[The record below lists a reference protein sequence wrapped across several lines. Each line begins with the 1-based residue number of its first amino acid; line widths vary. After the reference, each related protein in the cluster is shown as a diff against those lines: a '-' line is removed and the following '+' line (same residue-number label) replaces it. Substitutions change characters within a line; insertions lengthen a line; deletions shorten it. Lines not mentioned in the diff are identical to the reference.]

1 MNAIISFRIG
11 IPGYLK
17 AVAALSALLLAGCG
31 GGSGSSAS
39 KTSDVEKAVL
49 VRSPDSSHV
58 TCMRHGSYQGKA
70 LYRCKADVATSV
82 REMRPESS
90 CYTFEH
96 GKLDN
101 VTRHVSC

>member
-1 MNAIISFRIG
+1 MNAIVSFRIG

-17 AVAALSALLLAGCG
+17 AVAALGAVLLLGGCG
-31 GGSGSSAS
+31 GSSAS
-39 KTSDVEKAVL
+39 KTSDVEKAIL
-49 VRSPDSSHV
+49 VRSPDSSQV
-58 TCMRHGSYQGKA
+58 TCMRHGSYQGRT
-70 LYRCKADVATSV
+70 LFRCQSDVATSV

>member
-1 MNAIISFRIG
+1 MSFRIG

-17 AVAALSALLLAGCG
+17 AVTAFGALLLLAGCG
-31 GGSGSSAS
+31 GGSSTA
-39 KTSDVEKAVL
+39 KTSDVEKAIL
-49 VRSPDSSHV
+49 VRSPDSSQAI
-58 TCMRHGSYQGKA
+58 CERHGSYQGKT
-70 LYRCKADVATSV
+70 LFRCKADVATSV

>member
-1 MNAIISFRIG
+1 MSFRIG

-17 AVAALSALLLAGCG
+17 AVAVLGALLVLTGCG
-31 GGSGSSAS
+31 GGSSAAN
-39 KTSDVEKAVL
+39 TSDVEKAIL
-49 VRSPDSSHV
+49 VRSPDSSQV

-70 LYRCKADVATSV
+70 LFRCQADVATSV

-90 CYTFEH
+90 CYTFEQ

>member
-1 MNAIISFRIG
+1 MSFRIG

-17 AVAALSALLLAGCG
+17 AVAALGALLLLGGCG
-31 GGSGSSAS
+31 GGSSAT
-39 KTSDVEKAVL
+39 KTSDVEKAIL
-49 VRSPDSSHV
+49 VRSPDSSQAI
-58 TCMRHGSYQGKA
+58 CERHGSYQGKT
-70 LYRCKADVATSV
+70 LFRCKADVATSV
-82 REMRPESS
+82 KEMRPESS

>member
-1 MNAIISFRIG
+1 MNATVSFRIG

-17 AVAALSALLLAGCG
+17 AVAALSALLLLAGCG
-31 GGSGSSAS
+31 GSSAS
-39 KTSDVEKAVL
+39 NTSDVEKAIL
-49 VRSPDSSHV
+49 VRSPDSSQV
-58 TCMRHGSYQGKA
+58 TCERHGSFEGTA

-96 GKLDN
+96 GRLEN

>member
-1 MNAIISFRIG
+1 MNAIMSFRIG

-17 AVAALSALLLAGCG
+17 AVAALSALLLLAGCG
-31 GGSGSSAS
+31 GSSAS
-39 KTSDVEKAVL
+39 NTSDVEKAIL
-49 VRSPDSSHV
+49 VRSPDSSQV
-58 TCMRHGSYQGKA
+58 TCMRHGSYQGKT
-70 LYRCKADVATSV
+70 LFRCQSDVATSV

>member
-1 MNAIISFRIG
+1 MSFRIG

-17 AVAALSALLLAGCG
+17 AVAALGAVVLLAGCG
-31 GGSGSSAS
+31 GDGGSSTA
-39 KTSDVEKAVL
+39 KTSDVEKAIL
-49 VRSPDSSHV
+49 VRSPDSSQV
-58 TCMRHGSYQGKA
+58 ICERHGSYQGTA
-70 LYRCKADVATSV
+70 LFRCKADVATSV

>member
-1 MNAIISFRIG
+1 M
-11 IPGYLK
+11 L
-17 AVAALSALLLAGCG
+17 VVLAGCG
-31 GGSGSSAS
+31 GGSSAA
-39 KTSDVEKAVL
+39 KTSDVEKAIL
-49 VRSPDSSHV
+49 VRSPDSSQV
-58 TCMRHGSYQGKA
+58 TCMRHGSYHGKV
-70 LYRCKADVATSV
+70 LFRCQADVATSV

>member
-1 MNAIISFRIG
+1 MKAIMSFRIG

-17 AVAALSALLLAGCG
+17 AAVVLGVLLVLAGCG
-31 GGSGSSAS
+31 GGSSAA
-39 KTSDVEKAVL
+39 KTSDVEKAIL
-49 VRSPDSSHV
+49 VRSPDSSQV
-58 TCMRHGSYQGKA
+58 TCMRHGSYQGKV
-70 LYRCKADVATSV
+70 LFRCQADVATSV

-90 CYTFEH
+90 CYTFEN

>member
-1 MNAIISFRIG
+1 VI
-11 IPGYLK
+11 
-17 AVAALSALLLAGCG
+17 C
-31 GGSGSSAS
+31 
-39 KTSDVEKAVL
+39 T
-49 VRSPDSSHV
+49 
-58 TCMRHGSYQGKA
+58 RHGSYRGKA
-70 LYRCKADVATSV
+70 LFRCKADVATSV

>member
-1 MNAIISFRIG
+1 MSFRIG

-17 AVAALSALLLAGCG
+17 AGAALGALLLLGGCG
-31 GGSGSSAS
+31 GGGSSAI
-39 KTSDVEKAVL
+39 KTSDVEKAIL
-49 VRSPDSSHV
+49 VRSPDSSQAI
-58 TCMRHGSYQGKA
+58 CMRHGSYQGKR
-70 LYRCKADVATSV
+70 LFRCTTDVATSV

-96 GKLDN
+96 AKLDN

>member
-1 MNAIISFRIG
+1 MMNATVSFRIG

-17 AVAALSALLLAGCG
+17 AGAALSALLLLGGCG
-31 GGSGSSAS
+31 GSSAS
-39 KTSDVEKAVL
+39 NASDVEKAIL
-49 VRSPDSSHV
+49 VRSPDSSQV
-58 TCMRHGSYQGKA
+58 TCERHGSFQDKA

-90 CYTFEH
+90 CYTFED
-96 GKLDN
+96 GRLEN

>member
-1 MNAIISFRIG
+1 MSFRIG

-17 AVAALSALLLAGCG
+17 AVAALGALLLLAGCG
-31 GGSGSSAS
+31 GGSSAP
-39 KTSDVEKAVL
+39 KTSDVEKAIL
-49 VRSPDSSHV
+49 VRSPDSSQV
-58 TCMRHGSYQGKA
+58 ICERHGSYQGKT
-70 LYRCKADVATSV
+70 LFRCKADVATSV

>member
-1 MNAIISFRIG
+1 MNAIVSFRIG

-17 AVAALSALLLAGCG
+17 AVAVLGALLVLAGCG
-31 GGSGSSAS
+31 GGSSSA
-39 KTSDVEKAVL
+39 KTSDVEKAIL
-49 VRSPDSSHV
+49 VRSPDSSQV
-58 TCMRHGSYQGKA
+58 TCERHGEYQGAK
-70 LYRCKADVATSV
+70 LYRCRMDVATSV

>member
-1 MNAIISFRIG
+1 LG
-11 IPGYLK
+11 
-17 AVAALSALLLAGCG
+17 ALLVLAGCG
-31 GGSGSSAS
+31 GRSSTA
-39 KTSDVEKAVL
+39 KTSDVEKAIL
-49 VRSPDSSHV
+49 VRSPDSSEV

-70 LYRCKADVATSV
+70 LFRCQADVATSV

-96 GKLDN
+96 GRLDN

>member
-17 AVAALSALLLAGCG
+17 AVAALAALLVLAGCG
-31 GGSGSSAS
+31 GGSSAS
-39 KTSDVEKAVL
+39 KTSDVEKAIL
-49 VRSPDSSHV
+49 VRSPDSSQV
-58 TCMRHGSYQGKA
+58 TCMKHGSYQGKT
-70 LYRCKADVATSV
+70 LFRCQSDVATSV